1 MQPASSS
8 LEAQWPDLVA
18 AVSAA
23 IDLEATARASGA
35 LVRRRAIRSAEM
47 LLRLAL
53 AYGPGGLSLR
63 AAAAWAGA
71 SGLADLSDTAI
82 MKRLRRAAPWLGEV
96 AGALLRRAA
105 AVPPTPGP
113 LPGRR
118 LRIADGSMITGPGG
132 KPKWRLHATYDPVA
146 GRFTDLGLT
155 DERGAE
161 SFDRTAWRPGDVALG
176 DRCYAR
182 PPALRRILAAGA
194 DFIVRTGWT
203 RLRLLDADGAP
214 LAWERI
220 FGSLAVGEVAER
232 AVSVDYSGKGGR
244 SRGDAVFPARLI
256 ILRLAPEA
264 AARAAKAQHRRQNR
278 CRSHRPPQP
287 LTVRAT
293 GYLMLVTS
301 LPPSVPP
308 SEVLEAYRLRWQVE
322 LAFKRLKTLLGL
334 GRLPAKGEAL
344 ARSWLLAHLILALL
358 IEDTS
363 RQLLDSLPP
372 PPPPPAAAPRRCT
385 SLWRVTQTLRD
396 ALLVAIRGVLSV
408 AALLAAAAILGQR
421 LHERC
426 HRRRTS
432 QFDEARRHGHA

>member
-18 AVSAA
+18 AVSTA

-82 MKRLRRAAPWLGEV
+82 MKRLRRAAPWLSEV

-132 KPKWRLHATYDPVA
+132 APEWRLHATYDPVA
-146 GRFTDLGLT
+146 ARLTGLELT

-161 SFDRTAWRPGDVALG
+161 SFDRTDWRPGDVALG

-182 PPALRRILAAGA
+182 PPALRRMLAAGA

-203 RLRLLDADGAP
+203 RLRLLDANGAP
-214 LAWERI
+214 VAWEWV
-220 FGSLAVGEVAER
+220 FGDLAVGETAER
-232 AVSVDYSGKGGR
+232 AVSVDYSGKGGK
-244 SRGDAVFPARLI
+244 SRRGAGVRGAGGVS
-256 ILRLAPEA
+256 LALA
-264 AARAAKAQHRRQNR
+264 GGTGVQA
-278 CRSHRPPQP
+278 PQ
-287 LTVRAT
+287 
-293 GYLMLVTS
+293 
-301 LPPSVPP
+301 
-308 SEVLEAYRLRWQVE
+308 
-322 LAFKRLKTLLGL
+322 TLLGL

-344 ARSWLLAHLILALL
+344 ARSWLLAHLIVALL

-372 PPPPPAAAPRRCT
+372 PAAPRRCT

-396 ALLVAIRGVLSV
+396 ALLVVIRGALSI
-408 AALLAAAAILGQR
+408 AALLAAAAILDQR

>member
-8 LEAQWPDLVA
+8 LDAQWPDLVA
-18 AVSAA
+18 TVSAA
-23 IDLEATARASGA
+23 IDLEATARTSGA

-63 AAAAWAGA
+63 SAAAWAGA
-71 SGLADLSDTAI
+71 SGLAELSDTAV
-82 MKRLRRAAPWLGEV
+82 MKRLRRAAAWLGEV

-105 AVPPTPGP
+105 AAPPIPGP

-118 LRIADGSMITGPGG
+118 LRVADGSMIVAPGG
-132 KPKWRLHATYDPVA
+132 KRKWRLHATYDPVA

-161 SFDRTAWRPGDVALG
+161 SFDRTAWRAGDVALG

-182 PPALRRILAAGA
+182 PPALRRLLALGA
-194 DFIVRTGWT
+194 DFVVRTGWT
-203 RLRLLDADGAP
+203 RLRLLDADRAP
-214 LAWERI
+214 LAWEAL
-220 FGSLAVGEVAER
+220 FGSLAVGGVAER
-232 AVSVDYSGKGGR
+232 AVSVDYSGQGRR
-244 SRGDAVFPARLI
+244 SRGEAAFPARLI
-256 ILRLAPEA
+256 VLRLAPEA
-264 AARAAKAQHRRQNR
+264 AARAARAQHRRQNR
-278 CRSHRPPQP
+278 CRSRRPLQP

-301 LPPSVPP
+301 LPAEVSAA
-308 SEVLEAYRLRWQVE
+308 EVLAAYRLRWQVE
-322 LAFKRLKTLLGL
+322 LAFKRLKSLLGL

-344 ARSWLLAHLILALL
+344 ARSWLLAHLIVALL

-363 RQLLDSLPP
+363 SRILESRPP
-372 PPPPPAAAPRRCT
+372 PAAPRRCT
-385 SLWRVTQTLRD
+385 SLWRVTQALRD
-396 ALLVAIRGVLSV
+396 ALLVAIRGVLSA
-408 AALLAAAAILGQR
+408 AALLAAAAILDRR

-432 QFDEARRHGHA
+432 QFDEARHHGHA

>member
-132 KPKWRLHATYDPVA
+132 APKWRLHATYRPGRRPLHRPRAHRRARRREFRPDRLA
-146 GRFTDLGLT
+146 GRR
-155 DERGAE
+155 RGA
-161 SFDRTAWRPGDVALG
+161 RRPLL
-176 DRCYAR
+176 RP
-182 PPALRRILAAGA
+182 PPALRRILARGRLHR
-194 DFIVRTGWT
+194 RTGWT

-214 LAWERI
+214 VAWERI
-220 FGSLAVGEVAER
+220 FGDLAVGEVAER
-232 AVSVDYSGKGGR
+232 AVSVDHSGKGGK

-256 ILRLAPEA
+256 VLRLAPEA

-278 CRSHRPPQP
+278 CRSHRPLQP

-301 LPPSVPP
+301 LPAAVP
-308 SEVLEAYRLRWQVE
+308 R
-322 LAFKRLKTLLGL
+322 
-334 GRLPAKGEAL
+334 
-344 ARSWLLAHLILALL
+344 
-358 IEDTS
+358 
-363 RQLLDSLPP
+363 
-372 PPPPPAAAPRRCT
+372 PRC
-385 SLWRVTQTLRD
+385 W
-396 ALLVAIRGVLSV
+396 
-408 AALLAAAAILGQR
+408 
-421 LHERC
+421 
-426 HRRRTS
+426 RRTACVGRWNS
-432 QFDEARRHGHA
+432 RSSGSKACWAWIGCRPRARPSPAVGCSPTSFRPC